1 MVTIQIVAA
10 TRNIAASKSV
20 ISPPRKTYG
29 YNHVQFWEGVLLFG
43 GTRPIA
49 YPRNVLCRPDTCR
62 SLMCERWLVAGPARS
77 TTGQKAT
84 FPHFS
89 CTSALPE
96 EAAVQNT
103 YHSRV
108 FDFLI

>member
-77 TTGQKAT
+77 TTGQKET
-84 FPHFS
+84 F
-89 CTSALPE
+89 TSPIELWQLDGI
-96 EAAVQNT
+96 VHLN
-103 YHSRV
+103 Y
-108 FDFLI
+108 